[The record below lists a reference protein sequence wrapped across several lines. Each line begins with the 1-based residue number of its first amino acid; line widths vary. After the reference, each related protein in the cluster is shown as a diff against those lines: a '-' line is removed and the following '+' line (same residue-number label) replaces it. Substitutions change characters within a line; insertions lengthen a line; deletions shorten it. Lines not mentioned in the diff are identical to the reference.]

1 MLIIMILIIIAI
13 RIIVIKVLTEGMLY
27 SIKLL

>member
-13 RIIVIKVLTEGMLY
+13 RIIVIKVLAEGMLY